1 MNEEVEKLSWRYRE
15 LKLSTKCLQN
25 HHDTI
30 DVLDHRHYLL
40 FRDSLRSIYIF
51 VFFFSSRRRHT
62 RSKRDWRSD
71 VCSSDLVERRL
82 AEHVV
87 EGLQRRVAA
96 QHQRGAGPEAGENA
110 RELDGDVTAAHDRD
124 APRALG
130 ELEEAVGGDA
140 ELGAGNQG
148 PARPPTGGEDEVRGL
163 QAAPGGRDRVLIE
176 EARPGAYQL
185 DLVARQ
191 VRGVRLVQLEDVG
204 VAPLLEQGPVVPGD
218 LQPETVV
225 RGVVQ
230 RAAQIGRVPIDLL
243 RH

>member
-1 MNEEVEKLSWRYRE
+1 MATVLLLNLAASV
-15 LKLSTKCLQN
+15 
-25 HHDTI
+25 HHAMD
-30 DVLDHRHYLL
+30 
-40 FRDSLRSIYIF
+40 
-51 VFFFSSRRRHT
+51 FFFSSRRRHT
-62 RSKRDWRSD
+62 RSTRDWVQTCALPISRHAARGG
-71 VCSSDLVERRL
+71 RRL

-110 RELDGDVTAAHDRD
+110 GELDGDVTAAHDRD

-140 ELGAGNQG
+140 ELGTGNQG
-148 PARPPTGGEDEVRGL
+148 PARPPTGGEDDVRGL
-163 QAAPGGRDRVLIE
+163 QTAPGGRDRVLIE

-218 LQPETVV
+218 L
-225 RGVVQ
+225 
-230 RAAQIGRVPIDLL
+230 
-243 RH
+243 